1 MPIFF
6 TPEQANDY
14 LPEVRRVVHRVLAI
28 NKDTYDSTSHGTS
41 KMRQL
46 EREVQKLEELGCLLK
61 DVNTG
66 LVGFPAVGL
75 GRRVWSCWMP
85 GEDRVSFWHK
95 LEEGYAGRK
104 MILKDEFYDDDAAI
118 RSLAEV
124 AKSEP

>member
-1 MPIFF
+1 
-6 TPEQANDY
+6 
-14 LPEVRRVVHRVLAI
+14 
-28 NKDTYDSTSHGTS
+28 
-41 KMRQL
+41 MRQL

-66 LVGFPAVGL
+66 LVDFPAVRL
-75 GRRVWSCWMP
+75 GRRVWLCWLL